1 MSAPPQHPQP
11 QDDDQAESSHSE
23 SSRADGNQS
32 PPEGE
37 HDLLVITGLSGAGR
51 STTAHVLE
59 DLGWYVV
66 DNLPPQ
72 MLGPLAQLA
81 AQASDP
87 VPKVAVVLD
96 VRGRGFSADLA
107 AALAAVR
114 VRRSILF
121 LEASD
126 AALVRRFE
134 SVRRPHPLQEEGRI
148 LDGIETERE
157 LLRDLRAAADVVID
171 TSDLNVH
178 QLAASITRA
187 FGEAEA
193 TRLRLTLLSFGF
205 KYGLPTDAD
214 HVVDVRFLPNPHW
227 IPELRPLTGRDEPVS
242 SFVLGQDGAEDFLTR
257 YAAALQP
264 VIDGYQREHR
274 RYATVAIGCTGGKHR
289 SVAMTE
295 ALAARL
301 EALAEERTSSS
312 SSSSSGGEEH
322 HRPVLRVAHRD
333 LGRE

>member
-1 MSAPPQHPQP
+1 MSAPPEHPQP
-11 QDDDQAESSHSE
+11 QQ
-23 SSRADGNQS
+23 Q
-32 PPEGE
+32 PPQPPQQEGE

-51 STTAHVLE
+51 STVAHVLE

-81 AQASDP
+81 AQTSTA

-107 AALAAVR
+107 AALAEVR

-126 AALVRRFE
+126 AVLVRRFE

-227 IPELRPLTGRDEPVS
+227 IPELRPLTGRDAPVAG
-242 SFVLGQDGAEDFLTR
+242 FVLGQDGAEEFLDR

-264 VIDGYQREHR
+264 VIAGYQREHR

-301 EALAEERTSSS
+301 QALADAATSSS
-312 SSSSSGGEEH
+312 APPEGAEEH
-322 HRPVLRVAHRD
+322 PAPVLRVAHRD

>member
-1 MSAPPQHPQP
+1 MGPVSEPQQAQQQTQEQAQDQHP
-11 QDDDQAESSHSE
+11 DEAST
-23 SSRADGNQS
+23 
-32 PPEGE
+32 PEGQE
-37 HDLLVITGLSGAGR
+37 PSELLVVTGLSGAGR

-81 AQASDP
+81 AQAGGA

-114 VRRSILF
+114 VRRSVVF

-126 AALVRRFE
+126 AVLVRRFE

-178 QLAASITRA
+178 QLAASVTRA
-187 FGEAEA
+187 FGEDAV

-227 IPELRPLTGRDEPVS
+227 VPELRPLTGRDAPVS
-242 SFVLGQDGAEDFLTR
+242 DYVLGQDGAEEFLDR

-264 VIDGYQREHR
+264 VIAGYQREHR

-289 SVAMTE
+289 SVAMTL

-301 EALAEERTSSS
+301 ERAAADA
-312 SSSSSGGEEH
+312 GDVDAA
-322 HRPVLRVAHRD
+322 PVLRVAHRD

>member
-1 MSAPPQHPQP
+1 MSAP
-11 QDDDQAESSHSE
+11 DDAIHEPDDSSGGTTPDDGA
-23 SSRADGNQS
+23 ADGGAAPQGT
-32 PPEGE
+32 E
-37 HDLLVITGLSGAGR
+37 LLVITGLSGAGR
-51 STTAHVLE
+51 STVAHVLE

-72 MLGPLAQLA
+72 MLTPLAQLA
-81 AQASDP
+81 AQAGGA

-96 VRGRGFSADLA
+96 VRGRGFSTDLA
-107 AALAAVR
+107 AALAEVR
-114 VRRSILF
+114 VRRSTVF

-126 AALVRRFE
+126 AVLVRRFE

-148 LDGIETERE
+148 LDGIEAERE
-157 LLRDLRAAADVVID
+157 LLRDLRASADVVID

-178 QLAASITRA
+178 QLAAEVTRA
-187 FGEAEA
+187 FGEDEA

-227 IPELRPLTGRDEPVS
+227 VPDLRPLTGRDAPVS
-242 SFVLGQDGAEDFLTR
+242 DYVLGQDGAEEFLDR

-264 VIDGYQREHR
+264 VIAGYQREHR

-289 SVAMTE
+289 SVAMT
-295 ALAARL
+295 L
-301 EALAEERTSSS
+301 ALAERLARLG
-312 SSSSSGGEEH
+312 GGEGA
-322 HRPVLRVAHRD
+322 PVLRVTHRD

>member
-1 MSAPPQHPQP
+1 MGQDGRVSAPPQRPEPHPAPQQQP
-11 QDDDQAESSHSE
+11 
-23 SSRADGNQS
+23 
-32 PPEGE
+32 PPEGG

-51 STTAHVLE
+51 STVAHVLE

-81 AQASDP
+81 AQASGA

-126 AALVRRFE
+126 GVLVRRFE

-227 IPELRPLTGRDEPVS
+227 VPELRPLTGRDAPVS
-242 SFVLGQDGAEDFLTR
+242 SYVLGQDGAEEFLDR

-264 VIDGYQREHR
+264 VIAGYQREHR

-301 EALAEERTSSS
+301 QAVADAAASPLASSSAAPSPAEGAEE
-312 SSSSSGGEEH
+312 H
-322 HRPVLRVAHRD
+322 PAPVLRVAHRD